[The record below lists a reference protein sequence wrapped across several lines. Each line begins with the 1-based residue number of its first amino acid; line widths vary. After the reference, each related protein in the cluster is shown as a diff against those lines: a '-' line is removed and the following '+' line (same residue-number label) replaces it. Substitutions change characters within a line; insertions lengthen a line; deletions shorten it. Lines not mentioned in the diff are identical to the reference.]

1 MVAYADTSFLF
12 SLYAQDTNTVLAA
25 SIAKT
30 LNTGL
35 VITPLQLFELRNA
48 LRLSVFRTDITSEE
62 CKMVL
67 ALIESDMRTG
77 VLIETTVSWAH
88 VYSEAEKL
96 STNHTHQVGT
106 RAFDILHVAM
116 AITLGARDFY
126 TFDIRQKDL
135 ADKADLR
142 AQP

>member
-30 LNTGL
+30 FNTGL
-35 VITPLQLFELRNA
+35 VVTPLQLFELRNA
-48 LRLSVFRTDITSEE
+48 LRLSIFRTDITREE
-62 CKMVL
+62 GQTVL
-67 ALIESDMRTG
+67 ALIETDMRTG
-77 VLIETTVSWAH
+77 VLIDATVSWTH

-96 STNHTHQVGT
+96 SANHTHQLGT
-106 RAFDILHVAM
+106 RSFDIMHVAL

-126 TFDIRQKDL
+126 TFDIRQKYL
-135 ADKADLR
+135 ADKAGLR
-142 AQP
+142 TYP